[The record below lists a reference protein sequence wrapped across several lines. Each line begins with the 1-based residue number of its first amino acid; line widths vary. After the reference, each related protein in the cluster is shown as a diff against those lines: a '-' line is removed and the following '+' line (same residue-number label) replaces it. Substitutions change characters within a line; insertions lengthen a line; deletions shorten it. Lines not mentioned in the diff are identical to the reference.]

1 LERKST
7 YKVNTAI
14 ENLLCYLWKPVLRG
28 EKEMSARDLSVLI
41 SVILIVSMLIIP
53 FPTWLL
59 SILIILNITLALLVL
74 LVSMNMTE
82 PLQFSVFPSLLLLLT
97 LYRLGLNVS
106 TTRAILSH
114 GDAGGVVETFGTFVV
129 GGNIVVGLILFLILI
144 IIQFIVITKG
154 AERVSEVAA
163 RFTLDAMPGKQM
175 SIDAD
180 LNAGMISEQEARE
193 RRKKVGREAD
203 FYGAMD
209 GASKFVK
216 GDAIASII
224 IVLINLIAGIIIGML
239 QQGMGLADAA
249 KHFSLLSVG
258 DGIVSQIPAL
268 LISTATGIVVTRAA
282 SEGNLGQE
290 ITSQLLAYPKLLYV
304 AGGTIF
310 LLGLFTPINDLLT
323 IPIAGMLAVGGYM
336 FSKVPKTDKLQLEEM
351 EEASGADEMKSPES
365 VISLLNVDPIEFEFG
380 YGLIPLADTNQ
391 GGDLLDRI
399 VMIRRQLAIE
409 LGLVIPVVRI
419 RDNIQLQPNEYRLK
433 IKGNE
438 MARGELLLDHYL
450 AMSPGIEDDSIEGI
464 DTIEPSFGLPAK
476 WITDGMKERAEIF
489 GYTVVDPPSVVSTH
503 ITEVIKANAYEL
515 LGRQETK
522 QLIDHVKESYPILI
536 EEVTPNPLSV
546 GEVQKVLSKLLKENV
561 SIRNLPVIFETLA
574 DFGKVTTDTDIL
586 AEYVRQA
593 LARQIT
599 NQYASQGETLKV
611 ATLSGKAEKSVA
623 DAIQQT
629 EHGNYL
635 ALDPSISQRILES
648 IAKNIEQFSMMEQTP
663 IVLCSP
669 AVRMYVRQLTERYFP
684 KVPILSYNE
693 LEANVEVQSVGVVNV
708 D

>member
-1 LERKST
+1 
-7 YKVNTAI
+7 
-14 ENLLCYLWKPVLRG
+14 
-28 EKEMSARDLSVLI
+28 MSARDLSVLLC
-41 SVILIVSMLIIP
+41 VVLIVAMLIIP
-53 FPTWLL
+53 LPSWML
-59 SILIILNITLALLVL
+59 SLLIIINISLALLVL
-74 LVSMNMTE
+74 LTSMNMKE
-82 PLQFSVFPSLLLLLT
+82 PLQFSIFPSLLLILT
-97 LYRLGLNVS
+97 LFRLGLNVS
-106 TTRAILSH
+106 TTRSILSR
-114 GDAGGVVETFGTFVV
+114 GEAGGVVETFGTFVV
-129 GGNIVVGLILFLILI
+129 GGNVVVGFVIFLILI

-180 LNAGMISEQEARE
+180 LNAGMISEKEARE
-193 RRKKVGREAD
+193 RREKIGREAD

-216 GDAIASII
+216 GDAIAGIVIVII
-224 IVLINLIAGIIIGML
+224 NMIFGMVIGVV
-239 QQGMGLADAA
+239 QQGLDITEAA
-249 KHFSLLSVG
+249 KRYTLLTVG
-258 DGIVSQIPAL
+258 DGIVTQIPAL

-282 SEGNLGQE
+282 SDGNLGKD
-290 ITSQLLAYPKLLYV
+290 ITSQLFAFPKMLYV
-304 AGGTIF
+304 AAGTIF
-310 LLGLFTPINDLLT
+310 VLGLFTPIHDLLT
-323 IPIAGMLAVGGYM
+323 MPISALLALGGYSL
-336 FSKVPKTDKLQLEEM
+336 SKTAEKNEQMIEEI
-351 EEASGADEMKSPES
+351 EEEIQTDEMKSPES
-365 VISLLNVDPIEFEFG
+365 VVTLLNLDPIEFEFG

-399 VMIRRQLAIE
+399 VMIRRQLALE

-419 RDNIQLQPNEYRLK
+419 RDNIQLKPNEYRLK

-438 MARGELLLDHYL
+438 VARGELLLDHYL

-464 DTIEPSFGLPAK
+464 DTVEPAFGLPAK
-476 WITDGMKERAEIF
+476 WISENMKDQAEML

-503 ITEVIKANAYEL
+503 ITEVIKANAHEL

-522 QLIDHVKESYPILI
+522 QLIDHLKESYPILV

-546 GEVQKVLSKLLKENV
+546 GEIQKVLAKLLREKV

-574 DFGKVTTDTDIL
+574 DFGKLTTDTDL
-586 AEYVRQA
+586 LTEYVRQS

-599 NQYASQGETLKV
+599 KTYVQDGETLKV
-611 ATLSGKAEKSVA
+611 ITLSGKVEKMIA
-623 DAIQQT
+623 DGVQQT
-629 EHGNYL
+629 EHGNFL
-635 ALDPSISQRILES
+635 SLDPVVSQQILEA
-648 IAKNIEQFSMMEQTP
+648 IAEQVEQLSLQEQTP
-663 IVLCSP
+663 ILLCSP

-684 KVPILSYNE
+684 QVPVLSYNE

>member
-1 LERKST
+1 
-7 YKVNTAI
+7 
-14 ENLLCYLWKPVLRG
+14 
-28 EKEMSARDLSVLI
+28 MSARDLSVLA
-41 SVILIVSMLIIP
+41 SVILIVAMLIIP
-53 FPTWLL
+53 FPSWML
-59 SILIILNITLALLVL
+59 SVLIIVNISLALLVL
-74 LVSMNMTE
+74 LTSMNMNE
-82 PLQFSVFPSLLLLLT
+82 PLQFSIFPSLLLLLT
-97 LYRLGLNVS
+97 LFRLGLNVS
-106 TTRAILSH
+106 TTRSILSK
-114 GDAGGVVETFGTFVV
+114 GEAGGVVETFGTFVV
-129 GGNIVVGLILFLILI
+129 GGNVLVGLVVFVILI
-144 IIQFIVITKG
+144 VIQFIVITKG
-154 AERVSEVAA
+154 SERVSEVAA

-180 LNAGMISEQEARE
+180 LNAGMISEQDARH
-193 RRKKVGREAD
+193 RRDKISREAD

-216 GDAIASII
+216 GDAIAG
-224 IVLINLIAGIIIGML
+224 IVIVMINLIFGIIIGMT
-239 QQGMGLADAA
+239 QQGLPIGEAA
-249 KHFSLLSVG
+249 TRYSLLTVG

-282 SEGNLGQE
+282 SEGNLGQD
-290 ITSQLLAYPKLLYV
+290 IMNQLLAYPFMLYV
-304 AGGTIF
+304 AAFTIF
-310 LLGLFTPINDLLT
+310 MLGVATPINDLLT
-323 IPIAGMLAVGGYM
+323 IPIAAAMAIGGFMLSRTPVESEAETAAM
-336 FSKVPKTDKLQLEEM
+336 DEELETE
-351 EEASGADEMKSPES
+351 EMKSPES
-365 VISLLNVDPIEFEFG
+365 VVNLLNVDPIEFEFG

-450 AMSPGIEDDSIEGI
+450 AMSPGVEDDSIEGI
-464 DTIEPSFGLPAK
+464 DTVEPSFGLPAK
-476 WITDGMKERAEIF
+476 WISEDMKEQAEIF

-503 ITEVIKANAYEL
+503 ITEVIKTNAHEL

-522 QLIDHVKESYPILI
+522 QLIDHLQESYPILV

-546 GEVQKVLSKLLKENV
+546 GEVQKVLAKLLKENV
-561 SIRNLPVIFETLA
+561 SVRNLPVIFETLA
-574 DFGKVTTDTDIL
+574 DFSKMSSDTDLL

-599 NQYASQGETLKV
+599 NHFVQENGNLKV
-611 ATLSGKAEKSVA
+611 VTMSGKAEKLIA
-623 DAIQQT
+623 DSIQQT

-635 ALDPSISQRILES
+635 SMDPTDSQRLLET
-648 IAKNIEQFSMMEQTP
+648 IASQIEQLSLMEESP
-663 IVLCSP
+663 IILCSP

-684 KVPILSYNE
+684 QVPILSYNE